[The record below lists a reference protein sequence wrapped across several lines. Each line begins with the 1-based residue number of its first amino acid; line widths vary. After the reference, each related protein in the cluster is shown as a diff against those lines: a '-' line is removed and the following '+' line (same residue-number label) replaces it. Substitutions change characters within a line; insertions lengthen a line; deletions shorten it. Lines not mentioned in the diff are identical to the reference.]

1 MIVSSTPAMLMY
13 SVEDGEMTLSVAN
26 PDLALYDGPSD
37 EKFDENGKRIER
49 SVYGR
54 EWVDNP
60 CGETTV
66 ILILEGLWDITEGN
80 GCDVTTSQNN
90 RQTTLVF
97 KSREARTEEIKL
109 RRTAL

>member
-1 MIVSSTPAMLMY
+1 MY
-13 SVEDGEMTLSVAN
+13 SVEGDEMTLSASN
-26 PDLALYDGPSD
+26 PDLALYEGPSD

-49 SVYGR
+49 SIYGR
-54 EWVDNP
+54 DWVNNP
-60 CGETTV
+60 CGVTT
-66 ILILEGLWDITEGN
+66 LTLTLEGLWDIAEGN
-80 GCDVTTSQNN
+80 GCDVTASQEN